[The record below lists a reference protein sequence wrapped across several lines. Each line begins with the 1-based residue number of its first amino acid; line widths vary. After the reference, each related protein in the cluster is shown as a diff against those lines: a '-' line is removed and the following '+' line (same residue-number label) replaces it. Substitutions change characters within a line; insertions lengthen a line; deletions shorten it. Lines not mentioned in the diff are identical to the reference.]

1 MKRQIIIF
9 GCNHLSKIVYQVDCE
24 WGDWVVGE
32 CSITCGGGTRS
43 NTREIK
49 IDAAFGGRQ
58 CPGLASITEACNVQE
73 CPGSLFFIVFSFD
86 NS

>member
-9 GCNHLSKIVYQVDCE
+9 GCNHLSKIACQVDCE

-43 NTREIK
+43 NSRERK
-49 IDAAFGGRQ
+49 IDAAFGGRE

-73 CPGSLFFIVFSFD
+73 CPGSLLSIVNSFEGL
-86 NS
+86 

>member
-1 MKRQIIIF
+1 MKMKIVVF
-9 GCNHLSKIVYQVDCE
+9 GCRNLTKIYYLVDCE

-43 NTREIK
+43 NTRDRK
-49 IDAAFGGRQ
+49 IDAAFGGRE
-58 CPGLASITEACNVQE
+58 CPGQASITEACNVQE
-73 CPGSLFFIVFSFD
+73 CPGNIFFIVFSFD